1 MLQEPQAI
9 RCYQKLTDSL
19 VDLWNRGYSFDELRL
34 YIDGYLSAL
43 KHTNTLESYIIYRLE
58 EDATRYLRDPSNFE
72 MVPMPQPETDYF

>member
-1 MLQEPQAI
+1 MLQDPQAI

-43 KHTNTLESYIIYRLE
+43 KHTNTLESYITYRLE
-58 EDATRYLRDPSNFE
+58 EDAIRYIAAIHRSYNLDSTNRLGS
-72 MVPMPQPETDYF
+72 Q